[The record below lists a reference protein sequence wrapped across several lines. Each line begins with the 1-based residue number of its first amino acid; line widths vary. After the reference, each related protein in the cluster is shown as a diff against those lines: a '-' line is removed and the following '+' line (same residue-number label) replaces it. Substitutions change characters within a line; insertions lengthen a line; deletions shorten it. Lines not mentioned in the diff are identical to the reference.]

1 MARQQCVLGAIARQ
15 ATPINVLKGYQRLA
29 RSAKD
34 SIVTDIPGDALESMV
49 MLAAKGKTA
58 KITTVSFN
66 SKVINTGDPDFDVIH
81 QRSAALRLQPMTP
94 SEAQLNAPAT
104 STAKSTATPSRP
116 RATSSAAPGEA
127 VCRRRVRILVSAGS
141 RGRFEID

>member
-29 RSAKD
+29 KTAKD

-49 MLAAKGKTA
+49 TLAAKGKTA

-66 SKVINTGDPDFDVIH
+66 NKVIKTGDPDFDVIH
-81 QRSAALRLQPMTP
+81 QKVQAALEAAANDARPKPSSTP
-94 SEAQLNAPAT
+94 SAT
-104 STAKSTATPSRP
+104 STARATATPSSP
-116 RATSSAAPGEA
+116 HTTSSAAPGEA
-127 VCRRRVRILVSAGS
+127 VSVDDVC
-141 RGRFEID
+141 EYW